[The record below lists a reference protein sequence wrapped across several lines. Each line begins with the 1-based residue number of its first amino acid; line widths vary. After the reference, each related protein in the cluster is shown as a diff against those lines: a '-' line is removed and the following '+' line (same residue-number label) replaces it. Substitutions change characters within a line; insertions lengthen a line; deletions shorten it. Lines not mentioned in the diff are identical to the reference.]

1 MASHASLTGANLHEP
16 KGVASASANTV
27 YVANGSGSG
36 TWQTLTTSSI
46 NVGSF
51 LNVNKYKC
59 TVQMDDV
66 STADFILV
74 PVPSAATLTKCTVI
88 INNAI
93 TSADAILTFTNSTGP
108 VTVGTL
114 TLTNSGSA
122 EGTRYTFTPSANNAF
137 SAGAYLKIATDGGSS
152 TAAKATLFLEWTLT

>member
-1 MASHASLTGANLHEP
+1 MASHASLTGSNLHEP

-36 TWQTLTTSSI
+36 TWQTLTSSSINTSSI
-46 NVGSF
+46 
-51 LNVNKYKC
+51 LNVNKYKFA
-59 TVQMDDV
+59 VQMDDI

-93 TSADAILTFTNSTGP
+93 TSADSVLTFTNSTGP
-108 VTVGTL
+108 VSLGTL
-114 TLTNSGSA
+114 TIANSGSA
-122 EGTRYTFTPSANNAF
+122 EGTRFTFTPSSNNAF
-137 SAGAYLKIATDGGSS
+137 TAGAYLKIANDGGSS
-152 TAAKATLFLEWTLT
+152 TTCKATLFLEWTLT